1 MGKNKMTNEL
11 TTNLDFSVDY
21 KKSEIKINNQ
31 EQLETTVQNYAK
43 KYEGLIFTED
53 DIQEGKDVRAELN
66 KVAAAI
72 DDKRKAVKKEF
83 NEPYLAF
90 ESNVK
95 RIIGMIKTV
104 SDPIDSGIKELEEK
118 QKKEKAAIINEKIDE
133 LTKEA
138 GLESAMI
145 ETSSTWLNKTVSFK
159 KITENIVSQI
169 DAIKKE
175 EERKQGEISIVTNF
189 CEALHIDSE
198 GWLKGLERGETAA
211 QIITE
216 IQAAEKRKKEREEQR
231 KKEEEARIAR
241 ELEQEQLRAKR
252 EEEARLAAERA
263 ELEKANEQ
271 QETYLEDDVLTEENY
286 TEDPFVDV
294 AEPIEE
300 EPVVPVKE
308 EPARTAIIE
317 ITGTNEQFKLANAY
331 MVSLGIQIKAH
342 KD

>member
-1 MGKNKMTNEL
+1 MTNEL

-21 KKSEIKINNQ
+21 KKSEIEINNQ

-95 RIIGMIKTV
+95 RIIGMIKEV

-118 QKKEKAAIINEKIDE
+118 QKKEKAALINEKINE

-145 ETSSTWLNKTVSFK
+145 ETSNTWLNKTVSFK

-169 DAIKKE
+169 EAIKKE

-231 KKEEEARIAR
+231 KKEEEAR
-241 ELEQEQLRAKR
+241 
-252 EEEARLAAERA
+252 LAAERA

-271 QETYLEDDVLTEENY
+271 QETYLEDDVLAEENY

-294 AEPIEE
+294 PEQIEE
-300 EPVVPVKE
+300 ESVVPVKE
-308 EPARTAIIE
+308 EEPVRTAIIE

>member
-1 MGKNKMTNEL
+1 MTNEL
-11 TTNLDFSVDY
+11 TNNLDFSVDY

-95 RIIGMIKTV
+95 RIIGMIKEV

-118 QKKEKAAIINEKIDE
+118 QKKEKAALINEKINE

-138 GLESAMI
+138 GLEPAMI
-145 ETSSTWLNKTVSFK
+145 DTNYTWLNKTVSFK

-169 DAIKKE
+169 EAIKKE

-216 IQAAEKRKKEREEQR
+216 IQATEKRKKNEKSNVKR
-231 KKEEEARIAR
+231 KKKH
-241 ELEQEQLRAKR
+241 ELL
-252 EEEARLAAERA
+252 
-263 ELEKANEQ
+263 
-271 QETYLEDDVLTEENY
+271 
-286 TEDPFVDV
+286 
-294 AEPIEE
+294 
-300 EPVVPVKE
+300 
-308 EPARTAIIE
+308 
-317 ITGTNEQFKLANAY
+317 
-331 MVSLGIQIKAH
+331 VS
-342 KD
+342 

>member
-1 MGKNKMTNEL
+1 MTNEL

-90 ESNVK
+90 ENNVK
-95 RIIGMIKTV
+95 RIIGMIKEV
-104 SDPIDSGIKELEEK
+104 SDPIDSGIKELEDK
-118 QKKEKAAIINEKIDE
+118 QKKEKETLINEKINE

-159 KITENIVSQI
+159 KITENIISQI

-198 GWLKGLERGETAA
+198 GWLKGLERGENAA

-216 IQAAEKRKKEREEQR
+216 IQASEKRKKDNVRFE
-231 KKEEEARIAR
+231 
-241 ELEQEQLRAKR
+241 
-252 EEEARLAAERA
+252 AERA

-271 QETYLEDDVLTEENY
+271 QETYLEDDVLNEENY

-294 AEPIEE
+294 PEQIEE

-308 EPARTAIIE
+308 EEPVRTAIIE

-331 MVSLGIQIKAH
+331 MVSLGIQIKQH